1 MKHLILR
8 MTAITAAILSIAVLD
23 GIVSGQTAPW
33 TGLFTIAALLGMAA
47 WSYSKQT
54 KREAPARAANTD
66 KRQAVKLLSL
76 IHIYFDFDDSP
87 ARSFADYNAAVFFGR

>member
-1 MKHLILR
+1 
-8 MTAITAAILSIAVLD
+8 MTHMQYRVVTVAAAILSIAVLD

-47 WSYSKQT
+47 WSCSKQT

-66 KRQAVKLLSL
+66 KRQAVKLNPTTASIVTHQGG
-76 IHIYFDFDDSP
+76 IHQ
-87 ARSFADYNAAVFFGR
+87 

>member
-1 MKHLILR
+1 MQYR
-8 MTAITAAILSIAVLD
+8 VVTITAAILSIAVLD

-33 TGLFTIAALLGMAA
+33 TGSFTIAALLGMAA

-66 KRQAVKLLSL
+66 KRQAVKYPHQTAS
-76 IHIYFDFDDSP
+76 IVAHK
-87 ARSFADYNAAVFFGR
+87 RGV

>member
-1 MKHLILR
+1 
-8 MTAITAAILSIAVLD
+8 MTHMQYRVVTITAAILSIAVLD

-66 KRQAVKLLSL
+66 KRQAVKLNPTTVSIVTHQGG
-76 IHIYFDFDDSP
+76 IHQ
-87 ARSFADYNAAVFFGR
+87 

>member
-47 WSYSKQT
+47 WSYSK
-54 KREAPARAANTD
+54 
-66 KRQAVKLLSL
+66 
-76 IHIYFDFDDSP
+76 
-87 ARSFADYNAAVFFGR
+87 

>member
-1 MKHLILR
+1 MNHLILR
-8 MTAITAAILSIAVLD
+8 MTAVTAAILSIAVLD

-33 TGLFTIAALLGMAA
+33 TGLFTVAALLGIAA

-66 KRQAVKLLSL
+66 KRQAVKVLTKTASIVTHQGG
-76 IHIYFDFDDSP
+76 IHQ
-87 ARSFADYNAAVFFGR
+87 

>member
-1 MKHLILR
+1 MNHLMLR

-33 TGLFTIAALLGMAA
+33 TGSFTIAALLGMAA

-66 KRQAVKLLSL
+66 KRQAVKVPTKTASIVTHQGG
-76 IHIYFDFDDSP
+76 IHQ
-87 ARSFADYNAAVFFGR
+87 

>member
-1 MKHLILR
+1 
-8 MTAITAAILSIAVLD
+8 MTHMQYRVVTITAAILSIAVLD

-33 TGLFTIAALLGMAA
+33 TGSFTIAALLGMAA

-66 KRQAVKLLSL
+66 KRQAVKLNPTTASIVTHQGG
-76 IHIYFDFDDSP
+76 IHQ
-87 ARSFADYNAAVFFGR
+87 

>member
-1 MKHLILR
+1 
-8 MTAITAAILSIAVLD
+8 MTHMQYRVVTITAAILSIAFLD

-66 KRQAVKLLSL
+66 KRQAVKLNPTTASIVTHQGG
-76 IHIYFDFDDSP
+76 IHQ
-87 ARSFADYNAAVFFGR
+87 

>member
-47 WSYSKQT
+47 WSCSKQT
-54 KREAPARAANTD
+54 KTEAPARAANTD
-66 KRQAVKLLSL
+66 KRQAVKLNPTTASIVAHQGG
-76 IHIYFDFDDSP
+76 IHQ
-87 ARSFADYNAAVFFGR
+87 

>member
-1 MKHLILR
+1 
-8 MTAITAAILSIAVLD
+8 MTHMQYRVVTITAAILSIAVLD

-33 TGLFTIAALLGMAA
+33 TGLFTVAALLGIAA

-66 KRQAVKLLSL
+66 KRQAVKLNPTTASIVTHQGG
-76 IHIYFDFDDSP
+76 IHQ
-87 ARSFADYNAAVFFGR
+87 

>member
-1 MKHLILR
+1 MNHLILR

-54 KREAPARAANTD
+54 KREAHARAANTD
-66 KRQAVKLLSL
+66 KRHAVKLNPTTPSIVTHQGG
-76 IHIYFDFDDSP
+76 IHQ
-87 ARSFADYNAAVFFGR
+87 

>member
-54 KREAPARAANTD
+54 KRRRLPVLRTRTSAR
-66 KRQAVKLLSL
+66 
-76 IHIYFDFDDSP
+76 
-87 ARSFADYNAAVFFGR
+87 RSS

>member
-1 MKHLILR
+1 
-8 MTAITAAILSIAVLD
+8 MTHMQYRVVTITAAILSIAVLD

-47 WSYSKQT
+47 WSCSKQT

-66 KRQAVKLLSL
+66 KRQAVKLNPTTASIVAHQGG
-76 IHIYFDFDDSP
+76 IHQ
-87 ARSFADYNAAVFFGR
+87 

>member
-1 MKHLILR
+1 
-8 MTAITAAILSIAVLD
+8 MTHMQYRVVTITAAILSIAVLD

-33 TGLFTIAALLGMAA
+33 TGSFTIAALLGMAA

-66 KRQAVKLLSL
+66 KRQVVKLNPTTASIVTHQGG
-76 IHIYFDFDDSP
+76 IHQ
-87 ARSFADYNAAVFFGR
+87 

>member
-1 MKHLILR
+1 MNHLILR
-8 MTAITAAILSIAVLD
+8 MTAITVAILSIAVLD

-54 KREAPARAANTD
+54 KREAPARAANPD
-66 KRQAVKLLSL
+66 KRQAVKLNPTTAS
-76 IHIYFDFDDSP
+76 IVTHQ
-87 ARSFADYNAAVFFGR
+87 GGMHQ

>member
-1 MKHLILR
+1 MNHLILR
-8 MTAITAAILSIAVLD
+8 MTAITVAILSIAVLD

-54 KREAPARAANTD
+54 NREAPARAANTD
-66 KRQAVKLLSL
+66 KRQAVKLNPTTAS
-76 IHIYFDFDDSP
+76 IVTHQ
-87 ARSFADYNAAVFFGR
+87 GGMHQ

>member
-1 MKHLILR
+1 MNHLILR

-54 KREAPARAANTD
+54 KERRPPVLRTRTSAR
-66 KRQAVKLLSL
+66 
-76 IHIYFDFDDSP
+76 
-87 ARSFADYNAAVFFGR
+87 RSS

>member
-1 MKHLILR
+1 MNHLILR
-8 MTAITAAILSIAVLD
+8 MTAVTAAILSIAVLD

-66 KRQAVKLLSL
+66 KRRAVKLNPTTASIVTHQGG
-76 IHIYFDFDDSP
+76 IHQ
-87 ARSFADYNAAVFFGR
+87 

>member
-1 MKHLILR
+1 MQYKVV
-8 MTAITAAILSIAVLD
+8 TVAAAILSIAVLG

-33 TGLFTIAALLGMAA
+33 TGLFTVAALLGIAA

-66 KRQAVKLLSL
+66 KRQAVKLNPTTASIVTHQGG
-76 IHIYFDFDDSP
+76 IHQ
-87 ARSFADYNAAVFFGR
+87 

>member
-1 MKHLILR
+1 
-8 MTAITAAILSIAVLD
+8 MTHMQYRVVTITAAILSIAVLD

-66 KRQAVKLLSL
+66 KRQAVKLNPTTASIVTHQGGL
-76 IHIYFDFDDSP
+76 HQ
-87 ARSFADYNAAVFFGR
+87 

>member
-54 KREAPARAANTD
+54 KREAPARAASTD
-66 KRQAVKLLSL
+66 KRQAVKLNPTTASIVTHQGG
-76 IHIYFDFDDSP
+76 IHQ
-87 ARSFADYNAAVFFGR
+87 

>member
-1 MKHLILR
+1 MNHLILR
-8 MTAITAAILSIAVLD
+8 MTAVTAAILSIAVLD

-33 TGLFTIAALLGMAA
+33 TGLFTVAALLGIAA

-66 KRQAVKLLSL
+66 KRQAVKVPTKTASIVTHQGG
-76 IHIYFDFDDSP
+76 IHQ
-87 ARSFADYNAAVFFGR
+87 

>member
-1 MKHLILR
+1 
-8 MTAITAAILSIAVLD
+8 MTHMQYRVVTITAAILSIAVLD
-23 GIVSGQTAPW
+23 GIVSGQTALW

-66 KRQAVKLLSL
+66 KRQAVKLNPTTAS
-76 IHIYFDFDDSP
+76 IVTHQGGI
-87 ARSFADYNAAVFFGR
+87 NQ

>member
-1 MKHLILR
+1 MQYKVV
-8 MTAITAAILSIAVLD
+8 TVAAAILSIAVLD
-23 GIVSGQTAPW
+23 GIVSGQTALW

-66 KRQAVKLLSL
+66 KRQAVKLNPTTASIVTHQGG
-76 IHIYFDFDDSP
+76 IHQ
-87 ARSFADYNAAVFFGR
+87 

>member
-1 MKHLILR
+1 MNHLILR

-54 KREAPARAANTD
+54 K
-66 KRQAVKLLSL
+66 
-76 IHIYFDFDDSP
+76 
-87 ARSFADYNAAVFFGR
+87 

>member
-1 MKHLILR
+1 MNHLILR

-47 WSYSKQT
+47 WSCRKQT

-66 KRQAVKLLSL
+66 KRQAVKLNPTTASIVTHQGG
-76 IHIYFDFDDSP
+76 IHQ
-87 ARSFADYNAAVFFGR
+87 

>member
-1 MKHLILR
+1 
-8 MTAITAAILSIAVLD
+8 MTHMQYRVVTVTAAILSIAVLD

-33 TGLFTIAALLGMAA
+33 TGLFTVAALLGIAA

-66 KRQAVKLLSL
+66 KRQAVKLNPTTASIVTHQGG
-76 IHIYFDFDDSP
+76 IHQ
-87 ARSFADYNAAVFFGR
+87 

>member
-1 MKHLILR
+1 
-8 MTAITAAILSIAVLD
+8 MTHMQYKVVTVAAAILSIAVLD
-23 GIVSGQTAPW
+23 GIVSGQTALW

-66 KRQAVKLLSL
+66 KRQAVKLNPTTASIVTHQGG
-76 IHIYFDFDDSP
+76 IHQ
-87 ARSFADYNAAVFFGR
+87 

>member
-1 MKHLILR
+1 
-8 MTAITAAILSIAVLD
+8 MTHMQYRVVTITAAILSIAVLD

-33 TGLFTIAALLGMAA
+33 TGFFTIAALLGMAA

-66 KRQAVKLLSL
+66 KRQAVKLNPTTASIVTHQGG
-76 IHIYFDFDDSP
+76 IHQ
-87 ARSFADYNAAVFFGR
+87 

>member
-1 MKHLILR
+1 MNHLILR

-54 KREAPARAANTD
+54 KSEAPARAANTD
-66 KRQAVKLLSL
+66 KRQAVKLNPTTASIVTHQGG
-76 IHIYFDFDDSP
+76 IHQ
-87 ARSFADYNAAVFFGR
+87 

>member
-1 MKHLILR
+1 MNHLILR
-8 MTAITAAILSIAVLD
+8 MTAITVAILSIAVLD

-66 KRQAVKLLSL
+66 KPQAVKLNPTTAS
-76 IHIYFDFDDSP
+76 IVTHQ
-87 ARSFADYNAAVFFGR
+87 GGMHQ